1 MTVGSELECSSQQE
15 PQFDCRPWQPAVC
28 PGSGVSEEQ
37 SWKQPQRPSLRFPW
51 ELMGHK
57 ETQLGTRVRVH
68 LQGSLLQAVNV
79 GSGVR
84 QFRWK
89 LLPPYLAEGCLPSLS
104 LLIRNMGVTGLVGL
118 WGALWEPGP
127 QPGNL

>member
-1 MTVGSELECSSQQE
+1 
-15 PQFDCRPWQPAVC
+15 
-28 PGSGVSEEQ
+28 
-37 SWKQPQRPSLRFPW
+37 
-51 ELMGHK
+51 MGHE

-89 LLPPYLAEGCLPSLS
+89 LLRPPAPTSRGVPAKPQSSNPEHGSNWPSGAVGSTLGARRPARE
-104 LLIRNMGVTGLVGL
+104 LVDAHGRAGPAGLVGT
-118 WGALWEPGP
+118 PP
-127 QPGNL
+127 RRPSVH